1 MPVGF
6 DFGQSVQRPT
16 NRLIFGS
23 TFTSGSLR
31 TLCWGVA
38 LIHQAVQTRP
48 ELTPPRPEYPR
59 PQLQRERWLNLNG
72 VWRYEFDDKDVGRR
86 REWQRTTAAELES
99 TGGPLAGT
107 IVVPFCPESA
117 LSGVG
122 DASFHRVAWYGRTVR
137 TPEHSADERVLLNF
151 GAIDYWAEVWING
164 EFAGCHEGGH
174 APFSV
179 DVSGYLTQTVDTV
192 VVRAEDPGDDPT
204 IPRGK
209 QDWKEQPSSIFY
221 NRSTG
226 IWQTVWMEIVDS
238 LHVELLR
245 LTPDLDAGAIEVD
258 IRLKGW
264 QPGTHVRVSCSLDGE
279 QAGAASQLAAGPDL
293 RTAIVLDKSRIESWS
308 PSSPTLYD
316 LTIEVVDDGGHVRD
330 LVGSYFG
337 MRKIEVVGDELRL
350 NGKSVFL
357 RLVLDQGYW
366 PDGLFTA
373 PSDDALRQDIELA
386 MGMGFNGARK
396 HQKPEDPRWLYWADR
411 LGFLVWGEMA
421 NAYSFSHDSVMRTI
435 REWAGIVER
444 DYNHPCLIA
453 WVPINESSGCRPLA
467 DDQRSWAGT
476 FAAHYPTT
484 IYHLTKTLDPT
495 RPALSNCG
503 AEHTFSDFCTIHDY
517 RDAAALAR
525 RVSSLEDLLA
535 SPPGVPPVFAD
546 GYAYTGQPIFVS
558 EYGGIFTARLDDF
571 SYAFASDPEDLAKK
585 LEELTSVL
593 LASPIVAG
601 FAYTQLADTAHEQNG
616 LLTADRKPKI
626 PLERVN
632 AIVTSR
638 SIRESD

>member
-1 MPVGF
+1 
-6 DFGQSVQRPT
+6 
-16 NRLIFGS
+16 
-23 TFTSGSLR
+23 
-31 TLCWGVA
+31 
-38 LIHQAVQTRP
+38 LIHQDVQTKP
-48 ELTPPRPEYPR
+48 ELKPPRPEYPR
-59 PQLQRERWLNLNG
+59 PQLQRERWSNLNG
-72 VWRYEFDDKDVGRR
+72 VWRFEFDDNDVGRR
-86 REWQRTTAAELES
+86 RDWQRTTADELET

-107 IVVPFCPESA
+107 IVVPFCPESP
-117 LSGVG
+117 LSGIG
-122 DASFHRVAWYGRTVR
+122 DTSFHRVVWYGRTFS
-137 TPEHSADERVLLNF
+137 TPQHSADERVHLNF

-164 EFAGCHEGGH
+164 ELTAYHEGGH

-179 DVSGYLTQTVDTV
+179 DVSGYLTRNVNSV
-192 VVRAEDPGDDPT
+192 VVRAEDPGDDPA

-226 IWQTVWMEIVDS
+226 IWQTAWMETVDS
-238 LHVELLR
+238 LHIELLR
-245 LTPDLDAGAIEVD
+245 LTPDLDAGAIEVG

-264 QPGTHVRVSCSLDGE
+264 QPGTYVRVSCSLDGK
-279 QAGAASQLAAGPDL
+279 QAGTASQLAGGADV
-293 RTAIVLDKSRIESWS
+293 RIAIVLDKKAIEPWS

-316 LTIEVVDDGGHVRD
+316 LAVEVVDDGGRVRD

-350 NGKSVFL
+350 NGEPLFL

-373 PSDDALRQDIELA
+373 PSDDALRRDIELA
-386 MGMGFNGARK
+386 MAMGFNGARK

-421 NAYSFSHDSVMRTI
+421 NSYTFSHDSVMRTI
-435 REWAGIVER
+435 REWADIVER

-467 DDQRSWAGT
+467 EDQRSWAGKLAT
-476 FAAHYPTT
+476 HYPTT
-484 IYHLTKTLDPT
+484 MYHLTKTLDPT

-503 AEHTFSDFCTIHDY
+503 FEHTLSDFCTIHDY
-517 RDAAALAR
+517 REAEALAR

-535 SPPGVPPVFAD
+535 SPPGMPPVFAE
-546 GYAYTGQPIFVS
+546 GYTYAGQPIFVS
-558 EYGGIFTARLDDF
+558 EYGGIFSAHRGDF
-571 SYAFASDPEDLAKK
+571 SYAVASDAEDLAKRF
-585 LEELTSVL
+585 EELTSVL

-601 FAYTQLADTAHEQNG
+601 FAYTQLADTALEQNG

-626 PLERVN
+626 PLERVK
-632 AIVTSR
+632 AIVTSP
-638 SIRESD
+638 SVRELGLRD